1 MLQKIT
7 ALHRTS
13 ALHACERI
21 AGLRS
26 PGKGANRT
34 ILDWL
39 FCPHGAE
46 KAVFLPPRGT
56 RAPAA
61 SSRVWAILAKRSLGR
76 VHRQQLGKGL
86 GS

>member
-1 MLQKIT
+1 
-7 ALHRTS
+7 LHV
-13 ALHACERI
+13 CERI

-34 ILDWL
+34 ILD
-39 FCPHGAE
+39 CPIRPWGAE
-46 KAVFLPPRGT
+46 KVVFLPPRGT

-61 SSRVWAILAKRSLGR
+61 SRRVWAILAKRSPGR
-76 VHRQQLGKGL
+76 FRRLQLGKGL